1 MRPKAF
7 KENQML
13 LVTFY
18 DIISDDEWQT
28 KEKAKLLKLP
38 ECKIMGY
45 FFSQDKVTLKV
56 TPFVGDKKAMD
67 DDLAYIVA
75 IPWGCVLKIEELR
88 KV

>member
-7 KENQML
+7 EKYQML

-28 KEKAKLLKLP
+28 DAKAELLKLP
-38 ECKIMGY
+38 KCKLMGY
-45 FFSQDKVTLKV
+45 FFSQDKISIKITSFL
-56 TPFVGDKKAMD
+56 GDREVMD
-67 DDLAYIVA
+67 NSLAYIVA
-75 IPWGCVLKIEELR
+75 IPWGCVIEIEELR